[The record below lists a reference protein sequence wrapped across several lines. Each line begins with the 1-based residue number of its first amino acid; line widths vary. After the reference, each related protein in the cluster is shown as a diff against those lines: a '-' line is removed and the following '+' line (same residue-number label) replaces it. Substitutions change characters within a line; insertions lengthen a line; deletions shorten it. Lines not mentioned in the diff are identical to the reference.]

1 MEKTIPEIHF
11 WTKYDTKL
19 FQLFSVINFFIIDEW
34 SISSCLFFFLFFI
47 SVFSESFCFVLC
59 FDELFFLMNKI
70 NFGLLNLL
78 AFDYYTIFFY
88 MPYNICVRFQ
98 FSEMYI

>member
-1 MEKTIPEIHF
+1 MT
-11 WTKYDTKL
+11 L
-19 FQLFSVINFFIIDEW
+19 SCFSYLASSIFLLWMSDPSVVVCSFF
-34 SISSCLFFFLFFI
+34 FFI

-70 NFGLLNLL
+70 NFGLLSLL
-78 AFDYYTIFFY
+78 AFNYYTIFFY

-98 FSEMYI
+98 FSEMHI